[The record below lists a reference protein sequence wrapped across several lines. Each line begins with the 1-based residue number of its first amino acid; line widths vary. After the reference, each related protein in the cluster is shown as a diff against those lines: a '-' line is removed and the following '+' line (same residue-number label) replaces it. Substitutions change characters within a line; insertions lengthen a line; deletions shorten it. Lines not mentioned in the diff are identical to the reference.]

1 MVLSAPLCFLFVSAW
16 RFRCALTLNK
26 LQRSSAIIFRLEVD
40 VTTNCKELF
49 DDGIMPVIDR
59 GVERR
64 EPILILKVDVT
75 EKP

>member
-1 MVLSAPLCFLFVSAW
+1 
-16 RFRCALTLNK
+16 